1 MSKYQNAIPEEK
13 PKEAKSCLWKLDLGG
28 ESRGTGACCFVVIVS
43 LLVPLTRFLMMLKI
57 KKIKI
62 KDKNQF
68 KIFTIVEGVHGMYAK
83 TAQLC

>member
-1 MSKYQNAIPEEK
+1 
-13 PKEAKSCLWKLDLGG
+13 
-28 ESRGTGACCFVVIVS
+28 
-43 LLVPLTRFLMMLKI
+43 MLKI

-83 TAQLC
+83 TAQLCWLACIHNPNEHS